1 MSQFHSFELK
11 IFMYTCFDMS
21 MESTAEHT
29 YQVNTELRCNS
40 VLVTPTLNANY
51 YTWIKGGNSG
61 ATAKIK

>member
-1 MSQFHSFELK
+1 
-11 IFMYTCFDMS
+11 

-29 YQVNTELRCNS
+29 YQVNSELQGNS
-40 VLVTPTLNANY
+40 VLVTPSLNANY